1 MMAEN
6 SKLMEWRGG
15 KHGCRRLSWRRR
27 HGADDGRWS
36 EEVVATMTWQLLD
49 HLKHAVS

>member
-6 SKLMEWRGG
+6 SKLMEQRGG
-15 KHGCRRLSWRRR
+15 KHGCRRLSWHWR

-36 EEVVATMTWQLLD
+36 EEVMESCGNRV
-49 HLKHAVS
+49 